1 MYKRTVA
8 FSVHIAKVR
17 TDPDGPLIL
26 KMKYWLFFEFSLKT
40 YHLLCVII

>member
-8 FSVHIAKVR
+8 FSVHKAKVR

-26 KMKYWLFFEFSLKT
+26 KMKYWLFLSFR
-40 YHLLCVII
+40 